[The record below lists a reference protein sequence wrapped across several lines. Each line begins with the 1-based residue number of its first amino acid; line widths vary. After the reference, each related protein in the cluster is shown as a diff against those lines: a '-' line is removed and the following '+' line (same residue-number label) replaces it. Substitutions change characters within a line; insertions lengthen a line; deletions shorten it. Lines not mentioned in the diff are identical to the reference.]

1 MFDISSSDSIEV
13 QYLKHEYNIS
23 LAYESKSI
31 KDALD
36 YLIEYMVQ
44 DWIKLTEEERKSAVI
59 YSDYLRRTIPPTPLY
74 V

>member
-44 DWIKLTEEERKSAVI
+44 D
-59 YSDYLRRTIPPTPLY
+59 
-74 V
+74 